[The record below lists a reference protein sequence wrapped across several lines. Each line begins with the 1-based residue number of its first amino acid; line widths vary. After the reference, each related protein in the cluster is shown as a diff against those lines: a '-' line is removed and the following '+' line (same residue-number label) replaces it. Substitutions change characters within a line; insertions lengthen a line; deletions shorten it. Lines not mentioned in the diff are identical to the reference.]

1 MTSIE
6 ASGLTKV
13 YGTKKAVDDLTFTVE
28 PGVVTGFLGPN
39 GAGKSTTMRLMLD
52 LDHGLGTTLYDGHRY
67 RDLKHPLRHI
77 GAVLDA
83 KAVHPTRTA
92 RNHLLMLAAANGI
105 GKARVDEVL
114 GIVGLS
120 DVADKKPG
128 KFSLGM
134 AQRLGLAAALLG
146 DPGVL
151 ILDEPANGLDPQGI
165 RWLRD
170 LLKSFTS
177 QGRSV
182 FVSSHLLNE
191 MALMADSLVVIGLG
205 RMIDQGPMQ
214 QFIAGVGQTYVV
226 VRTPAVDQITA
237 VLRGKGMDV
246 QVQPDGSI
254 QVPNADLVVVGDAA
268 FAAGVPVHELRLH
281 RPSLEEAFTIATSGA
296 EEFIGGML
304 PVGPPMGEPALGQ
317 APPGPPP
324 AQTRPDPGTG
334 QSSDGGQAR

>member
-1 MTSIE
+1 
-6 ASGLTKV
+6 
-13 YGTKKAVDDLTFTVE
+13 
-28 PGVVTGFLGPN
+28 
-39 GAGKSTTMRLMLD
+39 
-52 LDHGLGTTLYDGHRY
+52 
-67 RDLKHPLRHI
+67 
-77 GAVLDA
+77 
-83 KAVHPTRTA
+83 
-92 RNHLLMLAAANGI
+92 
-105 GKARVDEVL
+105 
-114 GIVGLS
+114 
-120 DVADKKPG
+120 
-128 KFSLGM
+128 
-134 AQRLGLAAALLG
+134 
-146 DPGVL
+146 
-151 ILDEPANGLDPQGI
+151 
-165 RWLRD
+165 
-170 LLKSFTS
+170 
-177 QGRSV
+177 
-182 FVSSHLLNE
+182 